1 MNEHTAIRVERFISR
16 RTQRAV
22 ALEIGI
28 APSVLSEYELG
39 YRELP
44 PEIVE
49 RLRRVLGL
57 VAA

>member
-1 MNEHTAIRVERFISR
+1 MDEHTAIRVERIISR

-44 PEIVE
+44 PDIVA

-57 VAA
+57 EAA